1 VTELWMFSEIYGF
14 VDDSELVAAIDKLTY
29 DNGLTQILVA
39 AKAGK

>member
-1 VTELWMFSEIYGF
+1 MFSEIYGF

-39 AKAGK
+39 SKAEK